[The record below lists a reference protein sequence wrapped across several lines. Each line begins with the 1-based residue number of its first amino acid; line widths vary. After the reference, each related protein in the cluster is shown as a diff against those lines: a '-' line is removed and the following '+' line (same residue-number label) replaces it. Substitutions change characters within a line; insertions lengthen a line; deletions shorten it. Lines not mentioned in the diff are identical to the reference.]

1 MRISDVVDHRE
12 GEPIDLKA
20 VKCLLGRVLEM
31 QEAY

>member
-1 MRISDVVDHRE
+1 MRFWDAVDHRE
-12 GEPIDLKA
+12 REPIDLSA